1 MSLKEKYKDYFL
13 IGAAVN
19 THTIQTHKD
28 LILREFNSITCE
40 NEMKYGEVTN
50 DGVTYD
56 FADADKIV
64 AFAKD
69 NGLAM
74 RMHTLLWHNQSP
86 PPIFKNTDRDRLLQV
101 FRGHVNR
108 MAQRYGKLVYACGVA
123 NEVID
128 DKGSEYF
135 RKSPWLSII
144 GDDFV
149 DVAFEYAKEAMPNVT
164 LCYNDYNESEPEKS
178 LKIAKLV
185 RDMKNKGIPIDC
197 VGLQAHWNI
206 VSPSVDEIKRA
217 FELYAG
223 LGVKLHI
230 TELDVSLFAF
240 EDRSVLKEP
249 SLELI
254 KRQADFY
261 REVFAIFRQYRDIVE
276 SITTWGVADD
286 ESWLSNFP
294 VPNRKNWPLLFDDNH
309 QSKPCYE
316 AIMDF

>member
-1 MSLKEKYKDYFL
+1 MTLKDKYSDYFL
-13 IGAAVN
+13 VGAAVN
-19 THTIQTHKD
+19 TSTIKTHKD

-40 NEMKYGEVTN
+40 NEMKYGELTQ

-56 FADADKIV
+56 FSDADKIA
-64 AFAKD
+64 AFAKE

-86 PPIFKNTDRDRLLQV
+86 PPIFKNTDRDRFLQI
-101 FRGHVNR
+101 FRGHIDT
-108 MAQRYGKLVYACGVA
+108 MAQRYGELVYACDVA

-135 RKSPWLSII
+135 RPSPWQSII

-149 DVAFEYAKEAMPNVT
+149 DVAFRYAKDSMPAVT
-164 LCYNDYNESEPEKS
+164 LCYNDYNESDPVKS
-178 LKIAKLV
+178 KKIAKLV
-185 RDMKNKGIPIDC
+185 RDMKSRGVPVDC

-206 VSPSVDEIKRA
+206 VSPPLDDIKRA
-217 FELYAG
+217 FELYAE
-223 LGVKLHI
+223 LGVKLHV

-240 EDRSVLKEP
+240 EDHSAIKEP
-249 SLELI
+249 TLELLN
-254 KRQADFY
+254 RQAVFY
-261 REVFAIFRQYRDIVE
+261 REVFAIFRQYREILDSV
-276 SITTWGVADD
+276 TLWGVADD

-294 VPNRKNWPLLFDDNH
+294 VRNRKNWPLLFDDNH
-309 QSKPCYE
+309 QPKPCYE